1 MTAPSLWFRDDEE
14 DDFISL
20 VCAAVEMSEI

>member
-1 MTAPSLWFRDDEE
+1 MVASSPCLRDDEE
-14 DDFISL
+14 EDFISL

>member
-1 MTAPSLWFRDDEE
+1 MVALSSCLRDDEE
-14 DDFISL
+14 EDFISL